1 MISKILA
8 RLSYANVIAT
18 LALFLALGG
27 TAYAAGTIGSGA
39 IIDNSIRSEDIRN
52 GAVKSIDVSNGTIAS
67 GDILDGTVASGDI
80 LDDTIVSGDIS
91 DGTIASGDISD
102 DTVASGDILDDTIVS
117 GDISNGTIAAAD
129 MASGVIAPRL
139 FGNFNGDDGSLVRGQ
154 GIQSSSRFSTGLY
167 FVTFTQNVTNCVLFS
182 SVTSI
187 DAVNPESVT
196 SGIGYSGGATAF
208 VMIRKDFVDTRED
221 ADFSVSALC

>member
-91 DGTIASGDISD
+91 D

-129 MASGVIAPRL
+129 MASGVLAPRL

>member
-91 DGTIASGDISD
+91 D
-102 DTVASGDILDDTIVS
+102 
-117 GDISNGTIAAAD
+117 GTIAAAD